1 MPVVQHPVL
10 ASAVCRRWLW
20 MLGLCGSTSPEINF
34 HQSLEYFYLF
44 SLQSSSNS
52 VLKMELISYSNWIF
66 FSGFLFRGAPLP
78 FFQKLSLQSLISSLT
93 FSSSVLTRACISLGE
108 SLSFPP
114 TATVLHLD
122 LVSQNKFQG
131 FFRGSMQIFLG
142 IWVFFILSFTF
153 SFHAH
158 DNLTELTNVCMFGV
172 VQICN
177 WVLPRF

>member
-114 TATVLHLD
+114 TATCRTSKCPTFRSCFSKQIPRILQGLHADILRDLSVLHP
-122 LVSQNKFQG
+122 KFYI
-131 FFRGSMQIFLG
+131 FFSCS
-142 IWVFFILSFTF
+142 W
-153 SFHAH
+153 
-158 DNLTELTNVCMFGV
+158 
-172 VQICN
+172 
-177 WVLPRF
+177 